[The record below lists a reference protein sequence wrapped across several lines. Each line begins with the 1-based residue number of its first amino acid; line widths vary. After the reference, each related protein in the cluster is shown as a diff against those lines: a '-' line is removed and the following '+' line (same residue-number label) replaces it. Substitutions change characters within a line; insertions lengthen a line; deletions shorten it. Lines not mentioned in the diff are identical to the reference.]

1 MLAWGLPQL
10 RELPWRTTRD
20 RWHILV
26 SEVMSQ
32 QTQVDRVVP
41 KFLAFVEAYPTP
53 SECAAA
59 PLGELLT
66 LWSGL
71 GYPRRCRNL
80 HEASKVIV
88 ERHGGDVPDDLEQLL
103 DLPGVG
109 DYTARAVLVFADH
122 REVGIVDTNVARVMS
137 RVENRPLA
145 RKELQAIADESVPE
159 GLSWEWNQ
167 VLMDFGATVCTA
179 RAPRCAECPVRFSC
193 GWAGVNGNDPAPLTA
208 GTSRPQGR
216 FEGSDRQAR
225 GRLLKEL
232 TRRGVSRVEV
242 AEVMGDIERHR
253 ASRLVEQLIVEGL
266 VAERDGFLSL
276 P

>member
-179 RAPRCAECPVRFSC
+179 RAPRCAECPVRSSC

-242 AEVMGDIERHR
+242 AEVMGDIERRR

>member
-1 MLAWGLPQL
+1 
-10 RELPWRTTRD
+10 
-20 RWHILV
+20 
-26 SEVMSQ
+26 MSQ

-137 RVENRPLA
+137 RVENRSLA

-179 RAPRCAECPVRFSC
+179 RAPRCAECPVRSSC

-225 GRLLKEL
+225 GMLLKEL

-242 AEVMGDIERHR
+242 AEVMGDIERRR

>member
-1 MLAWGLPQL
+1 
-10 RELPWRTTRD
+10 LPWRSTRD

-32 QTQVDRVVP
+32 QTQVDRVVG
-41 KFLAFVEAYPTP
+41 KFLAFVDAYPTP
-53 SECAAA
+53 KDCARA

-80 HEASKVIV
+80 HEAAKTIV
-88 ERHGGDVPDDLEQLL
+88 EDHGGDVPDTLEDLLA
-103 DLPGVG
+103 LPGVG

-122 REVGIVDTNVARVMS
+122 RELGIVDTNVARVLA
-137 RVENRPLA
+137 RIENRPLGK
-145 RKELQAIADESVPE
+145 KELQLIADDSVPA

-179 RAPRCAECPVRFSC
+179 RAPRCSECPVKTSC
-193 GWAGVNGNDPAPLTA
+193 GWAGVNGEDPAPLTA

-225 GRLLKEL
+225 GKLLKAL
-232 TRRGVSRVEV
+232 THRGLPTTEART
-242 AEVMGDIERHR
+242 VMGEIDAER
-253 ASRLVEQLIVEGL
+253 AQRLVEQLLDERL
-266 VAERDGFLSL
+266 VVDRDGFLSL

>member
-1 MLAWGLPQL
+1 
-10 RELPWRTTRD
+10 
-20 RWHILV
+20 
-26 SEVMSQ
+26 MSQ

-41 KFLAFVEAYPTP
+41 KFLAFVAAYPTP
-53 SECAAA
+53 HECAEA
-59 PLGELLT
+59 PLGDLLT

-88 ERHGGDVPDDLEQLL
+88 NRHGGVVPDSLEELL
-103 DLPGVG
+103 ALPGVG
-109 DYTARAVLVFADH
+109 DYTARAVLIFADH
-122 REVGIVDTNVARVMS
+122 RDVGVVDTNVARVIA
-137 RVENRPLA
+137 RIENRA
-145 RKELQAIADESVPE
+145 MTKSHVQSIADAAVPS

-179 RAPRCAECPVRFSC
+179 RAPRCTTCPVHASC
-193 GWAGVNGNDPAPLTA
+193 GWAGSNGEDPAPQTA

-225 GRLLKEL
+225 GRLMREL
-232 TRRGVSRVEV
+232 TSRGVRPRD
-242 AEVMGDIERHR
+242 AATAMGDIDANR
-253 ASRLVEQLIVEGL
+253 ASRLVDQLVAEGL
-266 VAERDGFLSL
+266 VIVRDGFLSL

>member
-1 MLAWGLPQL
+1 
-10 RELPWRTTRD
+10 
-20 RWHILV
+20 
-26 SEVMSQ
+26 MSQ

-179 RAPRCAECPVRFSC
+179 RAPRCAECPVRSSC

>member
-1 MLAWGLPQL
+1 LLAWGLPQL
-10 RELPWRTTRD
+10 RDLPWRSTRD

-32 QTQVDRVVP
+32 QTQVDRVVS

-53 SECAAA
+53 RDCADA

-88 ERHGGDVPDDLEQLL
+88 AQHGGVVPASLEELL
-103 DLPGVG
+103 ALPGVG

-122 REVGIVDTNVARVMS
+122 REIGIVDTNVARVIA
-137 RVENRPLA
+137 RIENRVLA
-145 RKELQAIADESVPE
+145 RRELQSIADEVVPA
-159 GLSWEWNQ
+159 GLAWEWNQ

-179 RAPRCAECPVRFSC
+179 RAPRCGECVLSSSC
-193 GWAGVNGNDPAPLTA
+193 GWVGANGEDPAPLTA

-225 GRLLKEL
+225 GKLLKEL
-232 TRRGVSRVEV
+232 TRRGVRSGDAAR
-242 AEVMGDIERHR
+242 VMGDLDQDR
-253 ASRLVEQLIVEGL
+253 ANRLVGQLRAEGLIVD
-266 VAERDGFLSL
+266 RDGFLSL

>member
-10 RELPWRTTRD
+10 RELPWRSTRD

-32 QTQVDRVVP
+32 QTQVDRVVG
-41 KFLAFVEAYPTP
+41 KFLAFVDAYPTP
-53 SECAAA
+53 KDCART

-80 HEASKVIV
+80 HEAAKTIV
-88 ERHGGDVPDDLEQLL
+88 DDHGGDVPDTLEDLLA
-103 DLPGVG
+103 LPGVG

-122 REVGIVDTNVARVMS
+122 RELGIVDTNVARVLA
-137 RVENRPLA
+137 RIENRPLGK
-145 RKELQAIADESVPE
+145 KELQLIADDSVPA

-179 RAPRCAECPVRFSC
+179 RAPRCSECPVKTSC
-193 GWAGVNGNDPAPLTA
+193 GWAGVNGEDPAPLTA

-225 GRLLKEL
+225 GKLLKAL
-232 TRRGVSRVEV
+232 THRGLPTTEART
-242 AEVMGDIERHR
+242 VMGEIDAER
-253 ASRLVEQLIVEGL
+253 AQRLVEQLLDERL
-266 VAERDGFLSL
+266 VVDRDGFLSL

>member
-10 RELPWRTTRD
+10 RNLPWRATRD

-41 KFLAFVEAYPTP
+41 KFDAFVAAYPTP
-53 SECAAA
+53 TACAAA

-88 ERHGGDVPDDLEQLL
+88 ERHGGVVPSGLEELL
-103 DLPGVG
+103 ALPGVG
-109 DYTARAVLVFADH
+109 DYTARAVMVFADH
-122 REVGIVDTNVARVMS
+122 HDLGIVDTNVARVMARLTN
-137 RVENRPLA
+137 RVLG
-145 RKELQAIADESVPE
+145 RKELQSLADEVVPS
-159 GLSWEWNQ
+159 GLGWEWNQ

-179 RAPRCAECPVRFSC
+179 RAPRCVECPVHAQC
-193 GWAGVNGNDPAPLTA
+193 AWAGDNGDDPAPLTA

-225 GRLLKEL
+225 GRLLRSL
-232 TRRGVSRVEV
+232 TTGGVALGDV
-242 AEVMGDIERHR
+242 AR
-253 ASRLVEQLIVEGL
+253 ATGLADEGRAARIARDLVSEGL
-266 VAERDGFLSL
+266 VVERDGWLSL

>member
-1 MLAWGLPQL
+1 
-10 RELPWRTTRD
+10 
-20 RWHILV
+20 
-26 SEVMSQ
+26 MSQ
-32 QTQVDRVVP
+32 QTQVDRVVA

-53 SECAAA
+53 QDCADA

-80 HEASKVIV
+80 HDAAKKIV
-88 ERHGGDVPDDLEQLL
+88 ETHGGAVPDTLEDLLA
-103 DLPGVG
+103 LPGVG

-122 REVGIVDTNVARVMS
+122 RELGIVDTNVARVMA
-137 RVENRPLA
+137 RIENRPLA
-145 RKELQAIADESVPE
+145 KKELQVIADDSVPA

-179 RAPRCAECPVRFSC
+179 RAPRCTDCPVRTSC
-193 GWAGVNGNDPAPLTA
+193 GWAGFNGDDPAPLTA

-232 TRRGVSRVEV
+232 TRRGVRRPD
-242 AEVMGDIERHR
+242 APAVMGGIDDER
-253 ASRLVEQLIVEGL
+253 SGRLVERLIDEGL
-266 VAERDGFLSL
+266 VVDRDGILSL

>member
-1 MLAWGLPQL
+1 
-10 RELPWRTTRD
+10 
-20 RWHILV
+20 
-26 SEVMSQ
+26 MSQ
-32 QTQVDRVVP
+32 QTQVDRVVG
-41 KFLAFVEAYPTP
+41 KFLAFVDAYPTP
-53 SECAAA
+53 KDCARA

-80 HEASKVIV
+80 HEAAKTIV
-88 ERHGGDVPDDLEQLL
+88 ESHGGVVPDTLEDLLA
-103 DLPGVG
+103 LPGVG

-122 REVGIVDTNVARVMS
+122 RELGIVDTNVARVMA
-137 RVENRPLA
+137 RIENRPLA
-145 RKELQAIADESVPE
+145 KKELQIVADDSVPA

-179 RAPRCAECPVRFSC
+179 RAPRCTDCPVRTSC
-193 GWAGVNGNDPAPLTA
+193 GWAGVNGEDPAPLTA

-225 GRLLKEL
+225 GKLLKAL
-232 TRRGVSRVEV
+232 THRGVRTTEARS
-242 AEVMGDIERHR
+242 VMGEIDGGR
-253 ASRLVEQLIVEGL
+253 ALRLVEQLIDEGL
-266 VAERDGFLSL
+266 VVDRDGFLSL

>member
-179 RAPRCAECPVRFSC
+179 RAPRCAECPVRSSC

>member
-179 RAPRCAECPVRFSC
+179 RAPRCAECPVRSSC

-232 TRRGVSRVEV
+232 TRRGVSHVEV
-242 AEVMGDIERHR
+242 AEVMGDIEHRR

>member
-1 MLAWGLPQL
+1 LLAWGLPQL
-10 RELPWRTTRD
+10 RELPWRSTRD

-32 QTQVDRVVP
+32 QTQVDRVVS

-53 SECAAA
+53 RECADA

-71 GYPRRCRNL
+71 GYPRRCHNL

-88 ERHGGDVPDDLEQLL
+88 ERHGGVVPESLEDLLA
-103 DLPGVG
+103 LPGVG

-122 REVGIVDTNVARVMS
+122 REIGIVDTNVARVVA
-137 RVENRPLA
+137 RIENRVLGKRDLQSIVDEVVPAGLA
-145 RKELQAIADESVPE
+145 
-159 GLSWEWNQ
+159 WEWNQ

-179 RAPRCAECPVRFSC
+179 RSPRCRDCPVMPSC
-193 GWAGVNGNDPAPLTA
+193 GWAGGNGDDPAPRTA

-225 GRLLKEL
+225 GKLLREL
-232 TRRGVSRVEV
+232 TRRGVRPSD
-242 AEVMGDIERHR
+242 APSVMGDLDEDR
-253 ASRLVEQLIVEGL
+253 ASRLVGQLKTEGLIVER
-266 VAERDGFLSL
+266 EGFLSL

>member
-1 MLAWGLPQL
+1 LIAWGLPQL
-10 RELPWRTTRD
+10 RELPWRSTRD

-32 QTQVDRVVP
+32 QTQVDRVVS

-53 SECAAA
+53 RECADA

-88 ERHGGDVPDDLEQLL
+88 DRHGGVVPDSLEELL
-103 DLPGVG
+103 ALPGVG

-122 REVGIVDTNVARVMS
+122 REIGIVDTNVARVVA
-137 RVENRPLA
+137 RIENRALGK
-145 RKELQAIADESVPE
+145 KELQSIVDEVVPS
-159 GLSWEWNQ
+159 GLAWEWNQ

-179 RAPRCAECPVRFSC
+179 RSPRCHDCPVMSSC
-193 GWAGVNGNDPAPLTA
+193 GWAGRNGDDPAPLTA

-225 GRLLKEL
+225 GKLMREL
-232 TRRGVSRVEV
+232 TRRGVRPGDAAS
-242 AEVMGDIERHR
+242 VMGDLDVDRTN
-253 ASRLVEQLIVEGL
+253 RLVGQLKTEGLIV
-266 VAERDGFLSL
+266 ERDGFLSL

>member
-10 RELPWRTTRD
+10 RELPWRSTRD

-32 QTQVDRVVP
+32 QTQVDRVVG
-41 KFLAFVEAYPTP
+41 KFLAFVDAYPTP
-53 SECAAA
+53 KDCARA

-80 HEASKVIV
+80 HEAAKTIV
-88 ERHGGDVPDDLEQLL
+88 DDHGGDVPDTLEDLLA
-103 DLPGVG
+103 LPGVG

-122 REVGIVDTNVARVMS
+122 RELGIVDTNVARVLA
-137 RVENRPLA
+137 RIENRPLGK
-145 RKELQAIADESVPE
+145 KELQLIADDSVPA

-179 RAPRCAECPVRFSC
+179 RAPRCSECPVKTSC
-193 GWAGVNGNDPAPLTA
+193 GWAGVNGEDPAPLTA

-225 GRLLKEL
+225 GKLLKAL
-232 TRRGVSRVEV
+232 THRGLPTTEART
-242 AEVMGDIERHR
+242 VMGEIDAER
-253 ASRLVEQLIVEGL
+253 AQRLVEQLLDERL
-266 VAERDGFLSL
+266 VVDRDGFLSL

>member
-41 KFLAFVEAYPTP
+41 KFLAFVDAYPTP

-179 RAPRCAECPVRFSC
+179 RAPRCAECPVRSSC